1 MSVQC
6 NTYIV
11 RGALLPYADFKDRYD
26 DLEPYMDSAF
36 KGVHHHNGLCVI
48 FDGMNGKYVAI
59 GRVLAKTGN
68 HKGFDAPITVASPCP
83 HGDDMLKALVAALA
97 KRDVEIGTHI
107 ISHYR

>member
-6 NTYIV
+6 NTYVIN
-11 RGALLPYADFKDRYD
+11 GALLPYEEFKDRYD

-36 KGVHHHNGLCVI
+36 KGIHHHKGLCVI

-59 GRVLAKTGN
+59 GRVLAKTEN
-68 HKGFDAPITVASPCP
+68 HQGFDDPITVAQGS
-83 HGDDMLKALVAALA
+83 HHDEDVLRALVEALA
-97 KRDVEIGTHI
+97 GRDVEIRTHV

>member
-6 NTYIV
+6 NTYIL

-48 FDGMNGKYVAI
+48 YDGMNGKYVAI
-59 GRVLAKTGN
+59 GRVLAKTEN
-68 HKGFDAPITVASPCP
+68 HQGFDAPFTVSPATD
-83 HGDDMLKALVAALA
+83 HEDDMLRALVGSLA
-97 KRDVEIGTHI
+97 RREVEIGTHI